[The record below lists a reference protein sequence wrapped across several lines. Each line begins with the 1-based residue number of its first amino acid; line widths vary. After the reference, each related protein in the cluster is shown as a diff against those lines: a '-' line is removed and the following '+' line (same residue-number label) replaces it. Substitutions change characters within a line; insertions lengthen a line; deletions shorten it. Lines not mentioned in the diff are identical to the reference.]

1 MVLVA
6 SSIFLAT
13 GAKPKGAND
22 WYGFGMWGAG
32 PSFFVYL
39 LIVLFAFGV
48 AVGFFN
54 LKKVIRKKDSA
65 Q

>member
-1 MVLVA
+1 MTGMV
-6 SSIFLAT
+6 
-13 GAKPKGAND
+13 
-22 WYGFGMWGAG
+22 FGMWSTG

-48 AVGFFN
+48 AVGLFY